1 MLLTSKD
8 RWLLSGYT
16 LISSIIFLFI
26 VFGNITIAQENDRT
40 SLLEAEKYYKDALF
54 DKVIEILSELQTD
67 ESIEKDVRSEALKFL
82 ARSYIAK
89 GQYNEA
95 KESLQKLLE
104 LEPPII
110 ELNPDYE
117 PPALMKAY
125 YDVRKL
131 LSGGSL
137 VVERPDPGLK
147 TMAIIDFKNS
157 SIDQKAKFDPME
169 QGFADL
175 MIHRLNN
182 STGLKVIERERIQ
195 WILNEI
201 NIQDKYNMEEAVR
214 IGKQLGVHAVLLGS
228 FIIFNDEIWL
238 GARLVKVETSEILLA
253 DEIKGDVDDFFD
265 LTEKLS
271 EKIADKID
279 VKLKQ
284 EEAGISTET
293 RSLEAM
299 LSYSEGLQMLEE
311 GKYKDAYNK
320 FLKALEFDP
329 DYELAKAKAESIKPF
344 IG

>member
-1 MLLTSKD
+1 MLLRSKD
-8 RWLLSGYT
+8 RWLLSSCT
-16 LISSIIFLFI
+16 LILSIFFLFI
-26 VFGNITIAQENDRT
+26 VFGNITIAQENNRT
-40 SLLEAEKYYKDALF
+40 SLLEAEEYYKDALF
-54 DKVIEILSELQTD
+54 DKVIETLSELPAD
-67 ESIEKDVRSEALKFL
+67 KSVDKDVRSDALKFL
-82 ARSYIAK
+82 ARSYFAK

-95 KESLQKLLE
+95 RESLQRLLE

-125 YDVRKL
+125 YDVRKS
-131 LSGGSL
+131 LSGGSF
-137 VVERPDPGLK
+137 VVERQDPGLK

-214 IGKQLGVHAVLLGS
+214 MGKQLGVHAVLLGS

-253 DEIKGDVDDFFD
+253 DEIKGEVDEFFD
-265 LTEKLS
+265 LVEKLS

-279 VKLKQ
+279 VSLKQ
-284 EEAGISTET
+284 EEAGISSET
-293 RSLEAM
+293 KSLDAM